1 MPPKPLIQ
9 LHLPDL
15 YVGGI
20 ERWALGLMDG
30 LPEFEWVI
38 TVAESAIAHKTAL
51 AAFSRFRRVDPR
63 DPDLH
68 PDALI
73 TTWGVED
80 RGVHPTIVVA
90 HSAFQKYRE
99 LIRTIRYDHAVAVS
113 AEARTCFPGTD
124 KVEIIPNGVD
134 LVRLRP
140 HEPRAATRRRFGLP
154 ERGLVV
160 GYVGRWGRQKNP
172 LAAARAAAM
181 MPGAVA
187 LYVGPTP
194 DNAEWTAQAERLAT
208 CRFVSPDEADH
219 IGDLYRAM
227 DVAVFASLTEGFGLA
242 IAEAWWCK
250 VPVVATRVGV
260 VADHPDL
267 VAFTPQEPSDEALK
281 AAVDEALSGVGARR
295 LPRARSRVEQTYSAE
310 AMVGRWRD
318 YIASKLS

>member
-1 MPPKPLIQ
+1 MPSKPLIQ

-20 ERWALGLMDG
+20 ERWALSLMNG
-30 LPEFEWVI
+30 LPEFEWVV
-38 TVAESAIAHKTAL
+38 TVAESAVAHETAL
-51 AAFSRFRRVDPR
+51 AAFRRFRQADPR
-63 DPDLH
+63 DPDLQ

-80 RGVHPTIVVA
+80 RGVRPTIAVA
-90 HSAFQKYRE
+90 HSAFQKYQE
-99 LIRTIRYDHAVAVS
+99 LIRTIRYDYAVAVS
-113 AEARTCFPGTD
+113 AEARTCFPATN

-134 LVRLRP
+134 LTRLQPR
-140 HEPRAATRRRFGLP
+140 EPRAVVRARLGLP
-154 ERGLVV
+154 EEAVVV

-172 LAAARAAAM
+172 LAAARAAAIT
-181 MPGAVA
+181 PGAVA
-187 LYVGPTP
+187 LYVGPPP
-194 DNAEWTAQAERLAT
+194 DNVDWTTQAERLAP
-208 CRFVSPDEADH
+208 CRFVSPDEAEH

-242 IAEAWWCK
+242 IAEAWWCE

-267 VAFTPQEPSDEALK
+267 VALAPQERSDEALK
-281 AAVDEALSGVGARR
+281 AAVDEALSDVGRRR
-295 LPRARSRVEQTYSAE
+295 LASARSTVEQTYSAE

-318 YIASKLS
+318 YIVSKLA